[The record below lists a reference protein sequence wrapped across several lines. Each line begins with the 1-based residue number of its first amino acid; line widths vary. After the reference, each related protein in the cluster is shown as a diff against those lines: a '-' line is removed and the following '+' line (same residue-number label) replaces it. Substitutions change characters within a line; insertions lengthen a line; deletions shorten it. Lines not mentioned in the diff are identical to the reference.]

1 MEKSVLTN
9 QEMQDLVALF
19 GLVVDYNQ
27 WEVEG
32 KNWARIKSLDW
43 PEEFGNINQCLILYR
58 EDGKEINIEELRFS
72 LIRMG
77 EKIKAKEI
85 KKVLNIY

>member
-43 PEEFGNINQCLILYR
+43 PEEFGNTNQCLILYQ

-85 KKVLNIY
+85 KKVLNIN

>member
-32 KNWARIKSLDW
+32 KNWARIKSLD
-43 PEEFGNINQCLILYR
+43 
-58 EDGKEINIEELRFS
+58 
-72 LIRMG
+72 
-77 EKIKAKEI
+77 
-85 KKVLNIY
+85 

>member
-1 MEKSVLTN
+1 
-9 QEMQDLVALF
+9 MQDLVALF

-32 KNWARIKSLDW
+32 KNWARIKSMDW
-43 PEEFGNINQCLILYR
+43 PEEFGNRNQCLILYQ
-58 EDGKEINIEELRFS
+58 EDGRETNIEELRFS

-85 KKVLNIY
+85 KKALNIN